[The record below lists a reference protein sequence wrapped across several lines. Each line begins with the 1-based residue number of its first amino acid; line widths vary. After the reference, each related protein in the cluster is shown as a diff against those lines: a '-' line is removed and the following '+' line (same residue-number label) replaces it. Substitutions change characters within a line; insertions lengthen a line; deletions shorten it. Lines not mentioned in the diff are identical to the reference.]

1 MAGASGTLK
10 GEHSASFCS
19 NEEEHSIGEATGDGG
34 RARIML
40 VMCIIESVA
49 SDIARLRRNQLDRVI
64 VNSSAAAKCDRL
76 SQRTERERINEKEKD
91 IRIVNSRPGGE

>member
-10 GEHSASFCS
+10 EEHSASFCS

-40 VMCIIESVA
+40 VMYTIESVA
-49 SDIARLRRNQLDRVI
+49 RTVATDSAR
-64 VNSSAAAKCDRL
+64 
-76 SQRTERERINEKEKD
+76 
-91 IRIVNSRPGGE
+91 